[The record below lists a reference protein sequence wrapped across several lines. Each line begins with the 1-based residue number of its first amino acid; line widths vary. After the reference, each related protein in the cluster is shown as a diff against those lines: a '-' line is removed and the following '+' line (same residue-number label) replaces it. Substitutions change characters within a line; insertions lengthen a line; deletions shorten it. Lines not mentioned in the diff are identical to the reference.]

1 MKLRILNAALT
12 LIFAVASSMHAQT
25 LTIHLDQDKNTK
37 QVIAEGTY
45 TIKVTSQLPTADY
58 TRSFDIQEIEI
69 APIDLSSVAKSQD
82 SDAKKIADKGSKL
95 NAMKANAASV
105 YAALPPESACLP
117 STEDEKLAKALKG
130 AKNEKEIAALL
141 KPLPSACLP
150 ETLAL
155 ITATDYE
162 FDQQA
167 PVKRGQQ
174 LVVTIKRGEETWTAT
189 YVTAGRGSFRTSY
202 GFSFL
207 PSRDKEFFT
216 YALGTN
222 DNIVDD
228 KKFEIRRKRGN
239 SHENGFVPTVNFSW
253 YPAWR
258 PHQNENWS
266 VGPTVGLGFD
276 FANPVVLAGVSF
288 TYNQNLAISFGAAAQ
303 KQKRLVGQYSPGQRV
318 KENLDSTALT
328 DDTYAPNVYV
338 SITIRS
344 LTNPFSK

>member
-1 MKLRILNAALT
+1 MKRPLISTAFALIL
-12 LIFAVASSMHAQT
+12 FATASVHGQT
-25 LTIHLDQDKNTK
+25 SLTIRLDQDKNTK
-37 QVIAEGTY
+37 QVIPEGTY
-45 TIKVTSQLPTADY
+45 TITVLHQLPNADY
-58 TRSFDIQEIEI
+58 TRAIDIHEIEI
-69 APIDLSSVAKSQD
+69 TPIDLASTQPKPATTSKAKEM
-82 SDAKKIADKGSKL
+82 ALNVKKLKLDNTCLPEAADK
-95 NAMKANAASV
+95 
-105 YAALPPESACLP
+105 
-117 STEDEKLAKALKG
+117 KLAKDLK
-130 AKNEKEIAALL
+130 AATDEKGIAALL
-141 KPLPSACLP
+141 DFDPPPPACLP
-150 ETLAL
+150 ETLAVVS
-155 ITATDYE
+155 ATEYT
-162 FDQQA
+162 FDQKA
-167 PVKRGQQ
+167 TVKRGQE
-174 LVVTIKRGEETWTAT
+174 LVVTIKRADLTWTAT

-216 YALGTN
+216 YALGTT

-239 SHENGFVPTVNFSW
+239 SHQNGFVPTVNFSW

-258 PHQNENWS
+258 PKQSESWS

-328 DDTYAPNVYV
+328 DDTYAPNFYV

-344 LTNPFSK
+344 LANPFSK